1 LNNGRSRAAAVAAGI
16 TGIASF
22 ASGMLPPLPASLLL
36 GSSLGVLLAS
46 ALGTKIGGAA
56 LKKATVRPVERKMP
70 VVDLS
75 GSLEPTPEMTKTLA
89 AFDSAFNLLNLR
101 RDRRETRKA
110 VLKRFE
116 EAMLELCREF
126 PEWEGEGRLRTYLLL
141 KSVAESLDPGHAEEY
156 LGIAM
161 RTLLLRN
168 GEATEYSKK
177 LLAEKLERMYLDP
190 EYEDMKHLAGTL
202 ILMNKDDGNYV
213 KSVVL
218 DALHLW
224 SAQKFDSLRQELK
237 VVMAIG
243 RRQLQSLREM
253 LIREEEK
260 AGRAGDEEVASRARE
275 MLAMMDSEPGVKLG
289 SGN

>member
-1 LNNGRSRAAAVAAGI
+1 LNKSRSRVAAAAAGMA
-16 TGIASF
+16 GMASF
-22 ASGMLPPLPASLLL
+22 ASGLLPPLPASLVL
-36 GSSLGVLLAS
+36 GSSLGIVLATAVGARIGRAARRVAS
-46 ALGTKIGGAA
+46 
-56 LKKATVRPVERKMP
+56 VRPRVRPMP
-70 VVDLS
+70 VVELS
-75 GSLEPTPEMTKTLA
+75 SSLEPTAEMTKTLA
-89 AFDSAFNLLNLR
+89 TFDRAFTLLSVPNE
-101 RDRRETRKA
+101 RRETRKA

-116 EAMLELCREF
+116 EAMLDLCREF

-141 KSVAESLDPGHAEEY
+141 KSVAESLDPDHAEDY

-289 SGN
+289 SGY